1 MNDGDDDGDGG
12 DYDADV
18 DDDADVEGDDD
29 ADDFGTCESTSV
41 AGRLFWQGQA
51 RRQRRRSVC
60 FLIISF
66 ITSLHCLSFT
76 WLPSRPLLKS
86 TRKLRSLANESFET
100 VLQLSL

>member
-1 MNDGDDDGDGG
+1 MNDGDDDGDDG

-60 FLIISF
+60 FYYFIHYLSSLFIIHLVAKSA
-66 ITSLHCLSFT
+66 IVKVHQEA
-76 WLPSRPLLKS
+76 PLFGQ
-86 TRKLRSLANESFET
+86 RVF
-100 VLQLSL
+100 